1 MFLLRYAMLVTILTA
16 VVMSVSFFT
25 SLFAQQG
32 VPDEPRPTAAQVE
45 LPPIP
50 EDAVEVQTSGPI
62 HEGFATPLTTEV
74 PESIVV
80 KKEPPQ
86 PIEELPPEQK
96 PEGENVVWIPGYFA
110 WDEDRRD
117 FIWISGFW
125 RDVPPGRVWVSGYW
139 GQNAEGWQ
147 WVPGFWTSG
156 EQNEVTYLPP
166 PPETIETGPSIE
178 QPSVNHFWVPGHWH
192 WVDSRYAW
200 RAGYW
205 SRINPDWVW
214 IPAHYVWCPSGYVF
228 VDGYWDY
235 PVVRRGLLFAPAY
248 FQPVAYRR
256 PYYFTPSIVW
266 STHLL
271 TDHLWVRPAYY
282 HYYFGDFYHDRYA
295 NWGIRPWYLSFT
307 FGNTSYDP
315 LFSYYRWRY
324 RDNDWAGGVRERYD
338 FYRRNEA
345 RRPPRTYR
353 DLQQAV
359 ARADN
364 REAIRNLTV
373 AAPITQIVN
382 NTTVNNVTAG
392 VIKANFDTPFR
403 FDRMAQSERRQAA
416 RRADELRGVVR
427 QRRQVETR
435 ENVAR
440 VEGGKREGAK
450 AGEDTRE
457 RRAAPRSLNIGEVVK
472 AIDATPDR
480 RGRGATKRAGDD
492 QQASRRSGE
501 REPQRGRGVDVRS
514 SAAPEGATGRVRP
527 RPERAAEPAPE
538 IARPDRGPDLGQ
550 PGAARPDATA
560 VDRVGGGRGRG
571 DDQRPSIATPD
582 RRPDVRAPDFAPD
595 LRGRGASADV
605 KVRDRAKTLED
616 RARDVARPDGVRP
629 DAGSERPMP
638 RGRRPER
645 PQLPTLP
652 GDQSEVRIPERD
664 IEPPT
669 RRGSALP
676 QRNGTSRG
684 AINRGADRAV
694 PRPTLPGF
702 GDPSTTLRQPRFS
715 GPEPANA
722 PSRERASAT
731 RGRGSSP
738 VPDFSGMARPPQSR
752 SRADRPDQVAP
763 LRLGG
768 PQPSPRAAQT
778 PRVDSRALERAR
790 AEQRP
795 EPRAGRRPEP
805 RAERPTPRVERPS
818 PRPTGPSA
826 RTPAGESRSKG
837 RSEEAKREKDRD

>member
-1 MFLLRYAMLVTILTA
+1 MLLLRYAMLLTVLTA

-32 VPDEPRPTAAQVE
+32 VPDDPRPAALPVE

-50 EDAVEVQTSGPI
+50 EDAIEVQTSGPI

-80 KKEPPQ
+80 MKEPPQ

-96 PEGENVVWIPGYFA
+96 PEGENIVWIPGYFG
-110 WDEDRRD
+110 WDEERND

-139 GQNAEGWQ
+139 SQNAEGWQ
-147 WVPGFWTSG
+147 WVPGFWTSA

-166 PPETIETGPSIE
+166 PPETIEAGPSIE
-178 QPSVNHFWVPGHWH
+178 QPSVNHFWVPGYWH
-192 WVDSRYAW
+192 WVDSRYGW
-200 RAGYW
+200 RPGYW

-271 TDHLWVRPAYY
+271 TDHLWVRPSYY

-324 RDNDWAGGVRERYD
+324 RDTDWAGGIRDRYD

-353 DLQQAV
+353 DLQRAV

-435 ENVAR
+435 DNVAR
-440 VEGGKREGAK
+440 VESGRREGAK
-450 AGEDTRE
+450 AGEDPRE
-457 RRAAPRSLNIGEVVK
+457 RRAAPRSLNIGEVTK
-472 AIDATPDR
+472 AIGATPDR
-480 RGRGATKRAGDD
+480 RGRGAAKRAGDD
-492 QQASRRSGE
+492 QQASRRSGDRE
-501 REPQRGRGVDVRS
+501 RGDREPGRGRGAVDRS
-514 SAAPEGATGRVRP
+514 PAVPEDTTARVRP
-527 RPERAAEPAPE
+527 ETRPDRAADEPGPA

-550 PGAARPDATA
+550 PGRARPDTTDA
-560 VDRVGGGRGRG
+560 DRVGRGRGRG
-571 DDQRPSIATPD
+571 DGERPSIATPD
-582 RRPDVRAPDFAPD
+582 RRPDVQTPDLAPD
-595 LRGRGASADV
+595 LSGRPGDADV
-605 KVRDRAKTLED
+605 KGRDRAKALED
-616 RARDVARPDGVRP
+616 RARDAARTDRVRP
-629 DAGSERPMP
+629 DAGSERPTP
-638 RGRRPER
+638 RGRRPDR
-645 PQLPTLP
+645 PQIPTLP
-652 GDQSEVRIPERD
+652 GDRPEVRIPNRD
-664 IEPPT
+664 IEPRP
-669 RRGSALP
+669 RLSPEIP
-676 QRNGTSRG
+676 QRGASRG
-684 AINRGADRAV
+684 AAERGADRPI

-702 GDPSTTLRQPRFS
+702 GDPSTTLRQPR
-715 GPEPANA
+715 PAGRDSAVPPN
-722 PSRERASAT
+722 RERPPAA

-738 VPDFSGMARPPQSR
+738 VPDFPDMSRLPQSR
-752 SRADRPDQVAP
+752 SRPDRPDQVAP

-768 PQPSPRAAQT
+768 PQPSPRGT
-778 PRVDSRALERAR
+778 PRVDPRALERAD
-790 AEQRP
+790 
-795 EPRAGRRPEP
+795 RRPEP
-805 RAERPTPRVERPS
+805 RVERPTPRA
-818 PRPTGPSA
+818 TAPSA
-826 RTPAGESRSKG
+826 RPSGGGRGSSD
-837 RSEEAKREKDRD
+837 RSEKGKREKERD